1 MALLSFSLPNLI
13 IRLLILNEKYQTL
26 IKKKINSKNNYC
38 FLDVFSIS
46 KINTNVIS
54 DSLVLIISND
64 INENKNI
71 IIMFIT
77 FLIYFKSL

>member
-38 FLDVFSIS
+38 FLDDFSIS

-64 INENKNI
+64 INENKNF

>member
-1 MALLSFSLPNLI
+1 MALLSFSLPNLIIRLLI

-54 DSLVLIISND
+54 DS
-64 INENKNI
+64 
-71 IIMFIT
+71 
-77 FLIYFKSL
+77 